1 MTTTMITKFVSS
13 QSSDNIYT
21 AIETLLQNNAS
32 GTVADYGGSFRV
44 FAVETQILSG
54 SPDVATICAG
64 GSYISD
70 GSGTVAAG
78 IPVPFVVHIT
88 TTRTILESQQP
99 DWVNSDTA
107 TEIGFNSSCQD
118 PTAFP
123 NFREMAGITAIASV
137 GGSIKF
143 PSASDGFVIVGQ
155 VYFKSPAG
163 VNLPNSG
170 TSPIVVAVDKVGNF
184 TILSDELNNINEPT
198 SWLTTDLGLA
208 NPYQPM
214 QLNDI
219 YWDATNDALLS
230 VGGMAD
236 NGGTIISVGMVVES
250 TSEGDFTVLAVGA
263 AEQVAANT
271 LTAGER
277 CFYRRCVK
285 INNSAA
291 KPIFL
296 LGGCTSYS
304 ATEFPTGVLSLY
316 TPNWAVPW
324 GGFNP
329 RIGILDRGRGLVQD
343 FYQNASGLALT
354 QEEAPQDINF
364 IERVTKDGEDII
376 FVGGNNNPDSSST
389 DTSLFLW
396 SFTPPTV
403 GDDTI
408 APLGVSTQ
416 IIWPEQKNLSS
427 TLKNSLTAAGFNVY
441 HKITP
446 MGIVGLSNRKAKI
459 ITGGAINPNFIYPR
473 NGFITARSAFILAIS
488 RGMNLW
494 QNTLENQTPSLS
506 EISLKVS
513 NYNTTSPLSGADF
526 ILLNNQN
533 PQDAAEG
540 GSLTSQLVTTGRIAK
555 AYFEYLL
562 YDGVDGLVAKKL
574 QQLGIRVTIT
584 NVEWYKQKILKQS
597 LDLDADFFRDWAN
610 LQEQQNAERDRLN
623 ERYGATR
630 PAKRSVRTELFDE
643 YAHMEELLDEM
654 DKLREAEPDFEVPWS
669 DEVRDAQEARIREK
683 VALDI
688 TTIDELA
695 EKDELDSV
703 EELEG
708 LD

>member
-1 MTTTMITKFVSS
+1 MITKFISS
-13 QSSDNIYT
+13 QSTDNIDE
-21 AIETLLQNNAS
+21 AIGIALTNNVS
-32 GTVADYGGSFRV
+32 GTVGDYNGNFRV
-44 FAVETQILSG
+44 FAVETKILSG
-54 SPDVATICAG
+54 SPDFAILCVG
-64 GSYISD
+64 GSYESD
-70 GSGTVAAG
+70 GTATVDIG
-78 IPVPFVVHIT
+78 IPVPFIVHIT

-99 DWVNSDTA
+99 DWLNADSVS
-107 TEIGFNSSCQD
+107 EIGFASSCQN
-118 PTAFP
+118 PALFP
-123 NFREMAGITAIASV
+123 NFFEMAGITAITSV
-137 GGSIKF
+137 GTTLKF
-143 PSASDGFVIVGQ
+143 PSASDGFLVTGQ

-163 VNLPNSG
+163 ATLPNSG
-170 TSPIVVAVDKVGNF
+170 TSPIIVAVDKVGNF
-184 TILSDELNNINEPT
+184 TIISDELNNINEPT

-208 NPYQPM
+208 NTYQPM
-214 QLNDI
+214 SLNDI
-219 YWDATNDALLS
+219 YWDATNDAILA
-230 VGGMAD
+230 VGGMAAG
-236 NGGTIISVGMVVES
+236 GGTIISVGMVVES
-250 TSEGDFTVLAVGA
+250 TSEGDFTVLAAGA

-271 LTAGER
+271 LTANKP

-285 INNSAA
+285 INNNSA
-291 KPIFL
+291 KPVFL

-304 ATEFPTGVLSLY
+304 FTEFPTGVLSIY
-316 TPNWAVPW
+316 TPNWAVAW
-324 GGFNP
+324 GGSNP

-376 FVGGNNNPDSSST
+376 FVGGNNNPDGSG
-389 DTSLFLW
+389 DTNLFLW
-396 SFTPPTV
+396 SFTPPTI

-459 ITGGAINPNFIYPR
+459 ITGGAINPNHIYPR
-473 NGFITARSAFILAIS
+473 NGFITARSAFILAVS

-513 NYNTTSPLSGADF
+513 NYNTTSPVSGADF

-533 PQDAAEG
+533 TQGSAAG